1 MVVLDSKRRGK
12 DVASWKVAEYDF
24 RTCQYGSLCH
34 SVPMTIGSGPERPE
48 YYIILCLAQTGEA
61 EGKQCFWVFQAGTA
75 ERCEV
80 PRQPRSVWAGGPL
93 RLARLI
99 RKDLIGRRAVAF
111 KIRRFLL
118 AEERKEALLGRVWL
132 YPSELP
138 YVAMG

>member
-1 MVVLDSKRRGK
+1 VNG
-12 DVASWKVAEYDF
+12 
-24 RTCQYGSLCH
+24 G
-34 SVPMTIGSGPERPE
+34 
-48 YYIILCLAQTGEA
+48 
-61 EGKQCFWVFQAGTA
+61 WVSQAGTVK
-75 ERCEV
+75 RCEEL
-80 PRQPRSVWAGGPL
+80 RQPKPVWADGPL